1 MAKSKRRI
9 QTKKF
14 EANYD
19 TRRWKFN
26 DLELYFMKRSG

>member
-9 QTKKF
+9 QTEKF

-19 TRRWKFN
+19 TWWWKFN
-26 DLELYFMKRSG
+26 DLELCFK